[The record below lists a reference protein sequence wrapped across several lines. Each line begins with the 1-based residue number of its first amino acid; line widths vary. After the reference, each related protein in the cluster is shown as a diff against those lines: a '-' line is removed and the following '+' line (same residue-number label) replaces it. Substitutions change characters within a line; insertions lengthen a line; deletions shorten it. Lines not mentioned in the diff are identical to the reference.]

1 MLGGRW
7 IPSAPGSAAVRAAIE
22 PSFARGALDPKRP
35 RVGSSAL
42 LLPAEEDIFQ
52 LCTPEPLLRGRHQD
66 SKKVYSHGAVL
77 GTLWFSDQVLR
88 LSRSSLT
95 ITLTGEPARPPVLSL
110 CSSRI
115 SRGNR
120 LGRRSC
126 RQNVCCAH
134 RVSHGGIGSAAGPV
148 VRTSVARIAHC
159 MCLWWA
165 ARPGIRSLEGILVR
179 G

>member
-1 MLGGRW
+1 VLPLSHHLLGGRW

-77 GTLWFSDQVLR
+77 GTLWFSDQVAAFITVQLDHNLR
-88 LSRSSLT
+88 KTSSGPSLT
-95 ITLTGEPARPPVLSL
+95 VSVTRLLGSRTGEPALPPAL
-110 CSSRI
+110 C
-115 SRGNR
+115 
-120 LGRRSC
+120 L
-126 RQNVCCAH
+126 NVCCAH
-134 RVSHGGIGSAAGPV
+134 RALHVSLVGRP
-148 VRTSVARIAHC
+148 ARH
-159 MCLWWA
+159 
-165 ARPGIRSLEGILVR
+165 
-179 G
+179 